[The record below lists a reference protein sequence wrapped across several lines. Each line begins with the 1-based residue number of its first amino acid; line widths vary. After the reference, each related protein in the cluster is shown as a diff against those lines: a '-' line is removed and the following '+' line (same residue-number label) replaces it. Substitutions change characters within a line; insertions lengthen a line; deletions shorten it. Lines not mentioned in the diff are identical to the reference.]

1 MRRLLI
7 FILGWCGAFYIVLLR
22 LTLRLRAVNDP
33 RPQLKAEG
41 KTYVYAI
48 LHSQQLNFVLFSDDV
63 PIAAMVSG
71 SKDGDVLV
79 PPCRVRKIIP
89 VRGSSRKRGKDKGG
103 SRALVTMIKHVKAGI
118 PGLLAVDGPRGPR
131 STVHWGIV
139 DLALKTDSLIIV
151 AGIFPRRRFILKKT
165 WDRTQIPWPLTKM
178 EGRFRPPIDPKDFAD
193 RTSLRAH
200 VAAEL
205 LALEQE
211 FDPNEARYAVG
222 LTDQQTSRPQVLP
235 PA

>member
-1 MRRLLI
+1 MRRMLI
-7 FILGWCGAFYIVLLR
+7 FILGWCGALYIVLLR
-22 LTLRLRAVNDP
+22 LTLRLDAVADP
-33 RPQLKAEG
+33 RPRLKAAG
-41 KTYVYAI
+41 RSYVYAI

-79 PPCRVRKIIP
+79 PPCRVRNIIA

-103 SRALVTMIKHVKAGI
+103 RRALDTMVEHVQAGI

-131 STVHWGIV
+131 SMVHWGIV
-139 DLALKTDSLIIV
+139 DLALQTDSLIIV
-151 AGIFPRRRFILKKT
+151 AGIFPQRRSILKKT
-165 WDRTQIPWPLTKM
+165 WDRTQIPWPCTRM
-178 EGRFRPPIDPKDFAD
+178 VGRFRDPIDPKAFPD
-193 RTSLRAH
+193 RTAVRSH

-205 LALEQE
+205 LALEQQ
-211 FDPNEARYAVG
+211 FDPAEARFAVG
-222 LTDQQTSRPQVLP
+222 LPVSE